1 MAYQVI
7 ARKFRP
13 QSFSEF
19 VGQSHVTQTLLN
31 ALASDRFPHALLLTG
46 PRGTGKTTTARI
58 IAKTL
63 LCKDLKEQMPCG
75 ECESCQN
82 IAEGNHLDVIEI
94 DGASN
99 NGVDHIRE
107 LRETI
112 GYMPSSGKYKV
123 YIIDEV
129 HMLSTS
135 AFNALLKT
143 LEEPPEHVIFVFATT
158 EVQKIPAT
166 ILSRCQR
173 FDFRNHTLVDIKNN
187 LQKICE
193 TENIEFEESALLMI
207 AKQANGSIR
216 DSLTLLDQL
225 ISFSHGKLS
234 LDSVLGVL
242 GLTDR
247 NLLLS
252 CLRAIAEND
261 SDLMYKT
268 VSQFKNSGYDPKLFA
283 EEFLEMIRNALMVLK
298 ECHKQEGLD
307 ISEHET
313 QELESIVKSLNE
325 ETIHLLFDVMLTGTQ
340 RLNFNSDARLGLE
353 MLLFKLLSLP
363 RLTQSLPLD
372 PSTSRRAN
380 PAPKPSASTANQAQK
395 KTPTSKPIKTETKK
409 EAPVSAENAASTKAS
424 AEESKK
430 TSEDSQKT
438 EEKKA
443 TSVPVPFPDDEHKVG
458 KTWDEFVTA
467 VKQANGFLGAL
478 LEHTSLVKEDE
489 NTLTLGLPE
498 KMKFLYDKLSE
509 GKNLERTENFLK
521 NYWDDERK
529 VEVMILE
536 KDHSH
541 VNLSPKAIEKK
552 AKAQKQKKEAQ
563 SIESHPLVQATEKVF
578 KDHITK
584 IGVSDMRP
592 PTQEM

>member
-13 QSFSEF
+13 QSFTDF

-31 ALASDRFPHALLLTG
+31 ALAADRFPHALLLTG

-63 LCKDLKEQMPCG
+63 LCENPQNQHPCG
-75 ECESCQN
+75 QCRSCQD
-82 IAEGNHLDVIEI
+82 IADGNHLDVIEI

-107 LRETI
+107 LRDTI

-143 LEEPPEHVIFVFATT
+143 LEEPPEHVIFIFATT

-173 FDFRNHTLVDIKNN
+173 FDFRNHTLIDIKNN

-193 TENIEFEESALLMI
+193 SDNIQFEDSALLMI

-225 ISFSHGKLS
+225 ISFSHGELT
-234 LDSVLGVL
+234 LQSVMNVL

-252 CLRAIAEND
+252 CLKAIALND
-261 SDLMYKT
+261 SELMYQT
-268 VSQFKNSGYDPKLFA
+268 VRQFKNSGYDPKLFA
-283 EEFLEMIRNALMVLK
+283 EEFLEVIRNSLMVLK
-298 ECHKQEGLD
+298 GCYDQNSLD
-307 ISEHET
+307 ISEYEIS
-313 QELESIVKSLNE
+313 ELKDIVENLSE
-325 ETIHLLFDVMLTGTQ
+325 EMIHLLFDVMLSGTQ

-363 RLTQSLPLD
+363 RLTQSLPSV
-372 PSTSRRAN
+372 PKNPKNGSKVKKNTESTIESQS
-380 PAPKPSASTANQAQK
+380 KEKTQATLPDDK
-395 KTPTSKPIKTETKK
+395 AIDKEETLEATNIKTEVD
-409 EAPVSAENAASTKAS
+409 ESS
-424 AEESKK
+424 ESKEL
-430 TSEDSQKT
+430 SPS
-438 EEKKA
+438 EEKT
-443 TSVPVPFPDDEHKVG
+443 TSIPVPFPDDEHKVG
-458 KTWDEFVTA
+458 KTWDEFVNA

-478 LEHTSLVKEDE
+478 LEHTSLVKEDSE
-489 NTLTLGLPE
+489 ALHLGLPS
-498 KMKFLYDKLSE
+498 KMRFLYDKLAE
-509 GKNLERTENFLK
+509 QKNIERTENFLK
-521 NYWDDERK
+521 NFWNDQRQVY
-529 VEVMILE
+529 VEILE
-536 KDHSH
+536 KDHLH
-541 VNLSPKAIEKK
+541 ENLSPKAIESKVKEQK
-552 AKAQKQKKEAQ
+552 AKQVAE

-584 IGVSDMRP
+584 VGVIDIKTP
-592 PTQEM
+592 QQEI